1 MSLNQVQLIGN
12 LGRDPEKRSLNSGD
26 PVCNF
31 SIATSEK
38 WKDKSTGD
46 KREQT
51 EWHRVV
57 VFGRLADVCSEYLRK
72 GSQVFIQGKLTTRK
86 WTDKS
91 GVEKYTTEVVLSGP
105 NSIMRMIGKRGD
117 GDGGGGGGGA
127 AYSRSPYAGRDA
139 GDETGDAAP
148 EAAEYDDDIPF

>member
-38 WKDKSTGD
+38 WKDKNTGEQ
-46 KREQT
+46 REQT

-57 VFGRLADVCSEYLRK
+57 VFGRLADVCSQYLRK
-72 GSQVFIQGKLTTRK
+72 GSQVFVQGKLTTRK
-86 WTDKS
+86 WTDQS

-105 NSIMRMIGKRGD
+105 NSIMRMIGPR
-117 GDGGGGGGGA
+117 GDGGGGD
-127 AYSRSPYAGRDA
+127 YSRSPYAGRDA

-148 EAAEYDDDIPF
+148 EAAGI